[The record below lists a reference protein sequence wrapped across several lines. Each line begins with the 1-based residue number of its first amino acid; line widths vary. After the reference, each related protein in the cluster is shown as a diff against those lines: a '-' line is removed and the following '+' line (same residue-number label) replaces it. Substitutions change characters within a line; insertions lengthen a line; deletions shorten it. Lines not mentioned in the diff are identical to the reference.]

1 MTESQ
6 SSDKQRLEALKL
18 ELMQVEGVVAVG
30 ESQIDQQLSLK
41 VYFADAA
48 SLAAA
53 GLSEFKSGIR
63 VESCVSGEFS
73 AQ

>member
-1 MTESQ
+1 MSESQ
-6 SSDKQRLEALKL
+6 SSDLQRLKDLQL

-30 ESQIDQQLSLK
+30 ESEIDQQRCLK

-53 GLSEFKSGIR
+53 GLSEFKNGIR
-63 VESCVSGEFS
+63 IESCVSGEFN

>member
-1 MTESQ
+1 MTDSQ
-6 SSDKQRLEALKL
+6 SSDNQRLEALKL

-30 ESQIDQQLSLK
+30 ESQIDQQRCLK

-48 SLAAA
+48 SLATAE
-53 GLSEFKSGIR
+53 LSEFKNGIR
-63 VESCVSGEFS
+63 IESCVSGEFS